1 MFWLK
6 LMYLLEL
13 TFHTVKVVWLT
24 FFVYGF
30 PFLLECFANW
40 TELFLLSL
48 LRNLCQGC
56 RYIGIVVVFLFFSS
70 FCISVVWSVFIGR
83 TRVFS
88 KFIVEPVALLSF
100 SKKSITGS
108 IDFFLL
114 VDSLNHPHIS
124 WFLLLY
130 YYLAF

>member
-1 MFWLK
+1 
-6 LMYLLEL
+6 MYLLEL

-40 TELFLLSL
+40 TEFFLLSL

-56 RYIGIVVVFLFFSS
+56 RYIGTVVVFLCFFSS

-88 KFIVEPVALLSF
+88 KFIVALLSF
-100 SKKSITGS
+100 SKKSVTGS
-108 IDFFLL
+108 IDFCSVSRKFESPEYWLIFT
-114 VDSLNHPHIS
+114 S
-124 WFLLLY
+124 LLLFGV
-130 YYLAF
+130 LIPLMF